1 MEASFVHADV
11 VALTKVL
18 QFLLL
23 IALPKLELVQ
33 HSLKDKII
41 ISKCFSM
48 VTADLF
54 TVAP

>member
-41 ISKCFSM
+41 ISKCFFYGDS
-48 VTADLF
+48 
-54 TVAP
+54 